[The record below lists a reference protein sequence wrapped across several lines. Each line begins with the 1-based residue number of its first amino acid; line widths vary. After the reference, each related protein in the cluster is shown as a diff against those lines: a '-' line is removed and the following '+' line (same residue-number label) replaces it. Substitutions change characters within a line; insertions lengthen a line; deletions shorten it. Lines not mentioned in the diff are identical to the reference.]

1 MKAKTASAPPKP
13 ETRIEGQCSC
23 GRKVTKI
30 LNSELPTMWLN
41 GNRYVYTD
49 EPEDGGCIYRC
60 SCGKTIDR
68 QWQKS
73 SHE

>member
-1 MKAKTASAPPKP
+1 
-13 ETRIEGQCSC
+13 
-23 GRKVTKI
+23 
-30 LNSELPTMWLN
+30 MWLN